1 MNEPKRF
8 QTQWGDRTLIIETG
22 KYAQQAGGSC
32 IVQYGDTVVLATAT
46 MSPETRQGMDFF
58 PLMVDYEEK
67 LYAAGRIKGSRF
79 VKKEGRPTDE
89 AILISRFIDRALRP
103 LFDQKIRNEVQ
114 VIVTALSFDGENDP
128 DVLGLI
134 AASCAL
140 HISDIPWNGP
150 IGCVRVGHENGYMIL
165 NPSYKQR
172 ETSILDLSF
181 AGTSEKI
188 IMVEAGGNETP
199 EEVILEAFW
208 FGQEHINAPIKLI
221 EEVRKAVGKEKR
233 DLLSPKNNEEK
244 AAVSRREEVEAI
256 ARPFILEQVK
266 ALFFG
271 TPQATKSERNTQ
283 KAELKTRTKEFLSQ
297 KGIEKDDI
305 HYGTDIVAEVLEREV
320 SRAIIED
327 EKRVDGRG
335 ITQVRPLLSE
345 VAVLP
350 RVHGSGHF
358 MRGETQ
364 VVTIVTLGAPGDEQT
379 LDGMETVGTRRYF
392 HHYNFPPF
400 SVGEVKPMRGPSRRD
415 IGHGGLA
422 EKALMPMMPD
432 KETFPYTIRAVSEVL
447 GSNGSSSMGS
457 TCGSALALMDAGV
470 PIKAPV
476 AGIAMGI
483 ATDDQGRW
491 KVITDLQDLE
501 DGAGG
506 MDFKIAGSRAGI
518 TAIQMDT
525 KTNGLTPEMIKQTFV
540 QAREAR
546 MQILDIMKSTIAESR
561 PDLSPYA
568 PRIISLRINPELIG
582 NVIGPGGKTINEII
596 AKTGVQAIDIDD
608 DGLVMITSTDA
619 EGAQK
624 AHKWVEELTR
634 EPKVGEIYKGKVTRI
649 MDFGAIVE
657 FLPKRDGMVHV
668 SMLAPWRVE
677 NVSNIVKSGQ
687 EVFVK
692 IMELSEGRT
701 SLSMKDAPGN
711 VYPERPIGSPDS
723 GSRGPRPGGR
733 PPFRSGGRPGNGPR
747 GPRPPQ
753 RDT

>member
-1 MNEPKRF
+1 MQRF
-8 QTQWGDRTLIIETG
+8 ETQWGGKTLSIETG

-32 IVQYGDTVVLATAT
+32 VIQYGDTVVLATAT
-46 MSPETRQGMDFF
+46 MSPETREGMDFF

-79 VKKEGRPTDE
+79 IKKEGRPTDE

-103 LFDQKIRNEVQ
+103 LFDQRMRNEVQ
-114 VIVTALSFDGENDP
+114 VIVTALAFDGENDP

-140 HISDIPWNGP
+140 HMSDIPWDGP
-150 IGCVRVGHENGYMIL
+150 IGCVRVGQINDEWVL
-165 NPSYKQR
+165 NPSYDARTK
-172 ETSILDLSF
+172 SLLDLSF
-181 AGTSEKI
+181 AGTKDSV
-188 IMVEAGGNETP
+188 IMVEAGANEAP
-199 EEVILEAFW
+199 EETVLEAFR
-208 FGQEHINAPIKLI
+208 FGQSHIDAPIKLI
-221 EEVRKAVGKEKR
+221 EEVRAAAGKEKR
-233 DLLSPKNNEEK
+233 DLLSPKTDEQK
-244 AAVSRREEVEAI
+244 ASLARSREVEVL
-256 ARPFILEQVK
+256 ARPFIVDQIQK
-266 ALFFG
+266 LFFA
-271 TPQATKSERNTQ
+271 TPQATKSQRSIQ
-283 KAELKTRTKEFLSQ
+283 KAELKTLVKEFLL
-297 KGIEKDDI
+297 KNGVAENDLRF
-305 HYGTDIVAEVLEREV
+305 GTGLVSEVLESEV
-320 SRAIIED
+320 SRAILQENR
-327 EKRVDGRG
+327 RVDGRT
-335 ITQVRPLLSE
+335 ITQIRPLVSE

-364 VVTIVTLGAPGDEQT
+364 VLTVVTLGAPGDEQT
-379 LDGMETVGTRRYF
+379 LDGMETVGKRRYF

-457 TCGSALALMDAGV
+457 TCGSTLALMDAGV

-476 AGIAMGI
+476 AGIAMGL
-483 ATDDQGRW
+483 ATDGKGGW

-525 KTNGLTPEMIKQTFV
+525 KTSGLSREIVEMTIR
-540 QAREAR
+540 QAKDAR
-546 MQILDIMKSTIAESR
+546 MQILDQMTATIASPR

-568 PRIISLRINPELIG
+568 PRIITIHINPELIG
-582 NVIGPGGKTINEII
+582 SVIGPGGKTINEII
-596 AKTGVQAIDIDD
+596 AVTGVQAIDIED
-608 DGLVMITSTDA
+608 DGLVMITSTNAD
-619 EGAQK
+619 GAQK
-624 AHKWVEELTR
+624 ALKMVEELTR
-634 EPKVGEIYKGKVTRI
+634 EAKVGEIYKGKVTRI

-657 FLPKRDGMVHV
+657 FLPKKDGMVHV
-668 SMLAPWRVE
+668 SMMAPWRVE
-677 NVSNIVKSGQ
+677 QVSDIVKMGQ
-687 EVFVK
+687 EVAVK
-692 IMELSEGRT
+692 IMEISEGRI

-711 VYPERPIGSPDS
+711 VYPERPPQSSD
-723 GSRGPRPGGR
+723 
-733 PPFRSGGRPGNGPR
+733 
-747 GPRPPQ
+747 GPRPPFGGGAGGH
-753 RDT
+753 RPPARRPFGGGGSRPSRRPFP